1 MGDRIREELQLPELA
16 PPVSHYTH
24 AVRFGDLLFI
34 SGLVG
39 LDVDLKVVSHDVVK
53 QTEKILQDMSLILGR
68 YGAGFSAVL
77 RVTVYLTDIE
87 DRSKIN
93 PVRQACFGNS
103 RPAST
108 LIGVK
113 ALVVPGLKVEI
124 DAIAGI
130 SPEGPSRTAQPQSP
144 VA

>member
-24 AVRFGDLLFI
+24 AVRFGELLFI

-39 LDVDLKVVSHDVVK
+39 LDADLKVVSHDVVE
-53 QTEKILQDMSLILGR
+53 QTEKIFQDMSLILGR
-68 YGAGFSAVL
+68 YDADFSAVL
-77 RVTVYLTDIE
+77 RVTVYLTDVE
-87 DRSKIN
+87 DRTKIN
-93 PVRQACFGNS
+93 PVREAYFGNS

-108 LIGVK
+108 LIGVR
-113 ALVVPGLKVEI
+113 ALVVPELKVEI

-130 SPEGPSRTAQPQSP
+130 
-144 VA
+144 